1 MNKYTA
7 EDIVSIVNSKVSMG
21 NISYDDSRVSRDL
34 TVRRLRDYI
43 YKGLVSQPY
52 KEGKYSVFTDKH
64 LDEIYN
70 VRMMNLNGYSDS
82 VIKKETELQKT
93 QTIEQDSG
101 TEGEESIDDMIA
113 SMKKG
118 AGNDSQL
125 QAMSNSGVSAF
136 LRSSLKIEPEKESD
150 EIEHYISED
159 GKTYIKLDRRKVQQI
174 TDEEVE
180 DAVKNCVVKIDL
192 TNE

>member
-82 VIKKETELQKT
+82 VIKKETELQKH
-93 QTIEQDSG
+93 
-101 TEGEESIDDMIA
+101 
-113 SMKKG
+113 K
-118 AGNDSQL
+118 
-125 QAMSNSGVSAF
+125 
-136 LRSSLKIEPEKESD
+136 R
-150 EIEHYISED
+150 
-159 GKTYIKLDRRKVQQI
+159 
-174 TDEEVE
+174 
-180 DAVKNCVVKIDL
+180 
-192 TNE
+192 